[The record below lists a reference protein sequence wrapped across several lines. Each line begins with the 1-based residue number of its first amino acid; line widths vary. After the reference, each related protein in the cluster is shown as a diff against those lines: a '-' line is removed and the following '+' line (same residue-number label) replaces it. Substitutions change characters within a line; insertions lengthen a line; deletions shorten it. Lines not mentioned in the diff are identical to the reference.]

1 MQRNSTSAEID
12 DNTQVPDCHQVPQS
26 DLWRT
31 WPAVKGFSM
40 SSKQWGEFFVAQTS
54 PVDYKAN
61 AFDAL
66 VLEEEKKATIL
77 AAVSNSTGFSDI
89 VEGKGG
95 GCVFLLHGPPGVGK
109 TLTAEATA
117 EYLHM
122 PLYTLTSGELGT
134 SATQLEK
141 NLSKVLQLAAS
152 IDAVILIDECDI
164 FLNARDGSDVMRNAL
179 VGIFLRL
186 LEYHKG
192 ILFLTTNRVDVFD
205 AAVYSRVS
213 VALEYSDLT
222 EDNRQ
227 TVWRSLL
234 QAAEVDVDAVDVVS
248 LAKIPANGR
257 QIKNA
262 VRLGKALSQRNQ
274 DGVCGTTDLTT
285 AIKVAQDFKV
295 SVHNLGDKHNQSYT
309 IADSLS
315 TQTA

>member
-1 MQRNSTSAEID
+1 
-12 DNTQVPDCHQVPQS
+12 
-26 DLWRT
+26 
-31 WPAVKGFSM
+31 M

-274 DGVCGTTDLTT
+274 DRVCGTTDLTT

>member
-1 MQRNSTSAEID
+1 M
-12 DNTQVPDCHQVPQS
+12 
-26 DLWRT
+26 
-31 WPAVKGFSM
+31 KGFSM

-285 AIKVAQDFKV
+285 AIKVAQEIKV
-295 SVHNLGDKHNQSYT
+295 SVQNSGDKHNQSYT

>member
-1 MQRNSTSAEID
+1 MNLA
-12 DNTQVPDCHQVPQS
+12 
-26 DLWRT
+26 